1 MRVCSL
7 IIFIGTKLCEGGLLL
22 SRSFICVRYVNVF
35 SFHVKVNMRM
45 PEYLFLLYI
54 QVVHHLSKEPLVQAT
69 MSLGG
74 GLEGWF
80 SKGEP

>member
-1 MRVCSL
+1 MR
-7 IIFIGTKLCEGGLLL
+7 I
-22 SRSFICVRYVNVF
+22 
-35 SFHVKVNMRM
+35 
-45 PEYLFLLYI
+45 PEYLFHLYI
-54 QVVHHLSKEPLVQAT
+54 QVVQHLSEEPLVQAM